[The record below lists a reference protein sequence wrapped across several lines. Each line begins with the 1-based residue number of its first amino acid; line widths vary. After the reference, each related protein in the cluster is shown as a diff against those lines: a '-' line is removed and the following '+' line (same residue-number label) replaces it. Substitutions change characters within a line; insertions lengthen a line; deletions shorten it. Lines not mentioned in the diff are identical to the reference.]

1 MPTQSS
7 TRSVRSPAGGVTLE
21 SLPRQAPVTVDR
33 NSDIRRALEA
43 MDRHRVGSVVVVDAD
58 GRPVGILTLQDVL
71 RRVALPGVE
80 PAAPITTVMTTHV
93 ESLPATA
100 SLHEALLFMN
110 HRQVRH
116 APMVAADGSL
126 VGVVSLN
133 QLRDPFGGA
142 VDGVMRRIDAADT
155 LDELADLAAGARR
168 LGATLFARHPD
179 AGLLTA
185 VLTALNDVV
194 TRRAIELVLA
204 ERGQPPAPWCWV
216 VMGSGGRFEQTFST
230 DQDNG
235 MIFSAVSTAEAVAL
249 RAWFQPL
256 GQAVNQALD
265 RCGIPLCAGGIMAG
279 NGDCCLSLEEWTER
293 FYGWVRTPDQT
304 ALLNATIYFDYRPLF
319 GDLSLAQALRRELLA
334 LTQDHDA
341 FQRFLAVNALD
352 VAPPVGVLR
361 DFVTTTAAGKRPGID
376 LKKFGARLFVDV
388 ARILALADGCAETS
402 TVARL
407 RSAGPA
413 WGIQRAEIDSAV
425 QAFAELQRIRMAW
438 QQQSDAVD
446 EDGANFL
453 DPDRLTR
460 LDRKILHEALRQAQS
475 LQLRLKQT
483 YAL

>member
-1 MPTQSS
+1 MPMQSS
-7 TRSVRSPAGGVTLE
+7 ASFVSTPAGGLTLE

-33 NSDIRRALEA
+33 GSDIRQALET
-43 MDRHRVGSVVVVDAD
+43 MDRHRVGSVVVVEA

-71 RRVALPGVE
+71 RRVALPGVDT
-80 PAAPITTVMTTHV
+80 AAAITTVMTAQV

-100 SLHEALLFMN
+100 SLHEALLFMS

-142 VDGVMRRIDAADT
+142 VDGVMRRIDGADT
-155 LDELADLAAGARR
+155 VAELADLAAGARQ

-185 VLTALNDVV
+185 VLTALNDVL
-194 TRRAIELVLA
+194 TRRVIERVLA
-204 ERGQPPAPWCWV
+204 DRGQPPAPWCWV

-235 MIFSAVSTAEAVAL
+235 LIFSAASAAEAAAL
-249 RAWFQPL
+249 RSWFLPL

-279 NGDCCLSLEEWTER
+279 NGDCCLSLDEWKER
-293 FYGWVRTPDQT
+293 FYGWIRTPDQT
-304 ALLNATIYFDYRPLF
+304 ALLNATIFFDYRPLF
-319 GDLSLAQALRRELLA
+319 GDLALAQELRRELLA
-334 LTQDHDA
+334 LTQGHPA

-361 DFVTTTAAGKRPGID
+361 DFITMSAAGKRPGID
-376 LKKFGARLFVDV
+376 LKKSGARLFVDI
-388 ARILALADGCAETS
+388 ARIVALAGGCAEPS

-413 WGIQRAEIDSAV
+413 WGLQKGEVDSAV

-438 QQQSDAVD
+438 QLQSGAAD
-446 EDGANFL
+446 EDTANFL
-453 DPDRLTR
+453 DPDSLNR

-475 LQLRLKQT
+475 LQARLKQT